1 MAGGI
6 AMAQAKA
13 ITFEEFR
20 KQYETEEAC
29 REELFR
35 LRFPDGFVCP
45 RCGCREY
52 YPIRKRNTCQ
62 CKSCRR
68 QTSVT
73 TGTVMHRTH
82 LPLTNWF
89 WAMYLCAT
97 DKRGISA
104 SHLQRLLDVCY
115 ETAWYLLA
123 RIRTAMGQR
132 DANYVLSGLVEM
144 DDCYL
149 GGPCSGGK
157 RGRGTDKAKVVVA
170 LSKTEQGVPLFTHM
184 QVVEDLETKT
194 LQEFV
199 NQHLAGGSTVQCDG
213 FSSYK
218 GLTGV
223 NCDAKPFNPNNG
235 DLKWLHKS
243 ISNLKAFLL
252 GTYHGRC
259 TKLQSYLDEFCFR
272 LNRRHH
278 VHQLFPRLVRT
289 VATSISCALL
299 S

>member
-1 MAGGI
+1 MAKS
-6 AMAQAKA
+6 AA

-20 KQYETEEAC
+20 ARYETNEAC

-35 LRFPDGFVCP
+35 LRFPNGFVCP
-45 RCGCREY
+45 KCGCREY
-52 YPIRKRNTCQ
+52 YPIRTRNTCQ
-62 CKSCRR
+62 CRNCRR

-73 TGTVMHRTH
+73 AGTVMHRTH
-82 LPLTNWF
+82 LPLTVWF

-104 SHLQRLLDVCY
+104 SQLSRLLDVCY
-115 ETAWYLLA
+115 ETAWHLLG

-149 GGPCSGGK
+149 GGACSGGR
-157 RGRGTDKAKVVVA
+157 RGRGTDKTKVVVA
-170 LSKTEQGVPLFTHM
+170 LSKTNQGIPLFAHM
-184 QVVEDLETKT
+184 QVMKDLKTET

-199 NQHLAGGSTVQCDG
+199 NQHLTEGSVVQCDG
-213 FSSYK
+213 YSSYC

-223 NCDAKPFNPNNG
+223 NCNRKAFDAASG

-243 ISNLKAFLL
+243 ISNLKALIL

-259 TKLQSYLDEFCFR
+259 SKLQPYLNEFCFR
-272 LNRRHH
+272 LNRRGA
-278 VHQLFPRLVRT
+278 VNQLFPRLTRA
-289 VATSISCALL
+289 VASSCALL
-299 S
+299 T

>member
-1 MAGGI
+1 MTI
-6 AMAQAKA
+6 AA
-13 ITFEEFR
+13 R
-20 KQYETEEAC
+20 
-29 REELFR
+29 
-35 LRFPDGFVCP
+35 
-45 RCGCREY
+45 
-52 YPIRKRNTCQ
+52 
-62 CKSCRR
+62 
-68 QTSVT
+68 
-73 TGTVMHRTH
+73 
-82 LPLTNWF
+82 
-89 WAMYLCAT
+89 YLCAT
-97 DKRGISA
+97 DKRGISV
-104 SHLQRLLDVCY
+104 SHLRRLLDVCY

-149 GGPCSGGK
+149 GGPCSRSK

-170 LSKTEQGVPLFTHM
+170 LSKTGQGVPLFAHM
-184 QVVEDLETKT
+184 QVVGDLQTKT

-199 NQHLAGGSTVQCDG
+199 DQHLANGATVQCDS

-218 GLTGV
+218 NLIGV
-223 NCDAKPFNPNNG
+223 NCDAKAFDPARG

-259 TKLQSYLDEFCFR
+259 SKLQFYLNEFCFR
-272 LNRRHH
+272 LNRRHTG
-278 VHQLFPRLVRT
+278 HQLFPHLARA
-289 VATSISCALL
+289 VATSCVLL